1 MSEQGLLTDENLA
14 LLKKIREHLR
24 ARLGII
30 SIAFIAG
37 LAIGIPASAGM
48 IKWLLTDAN
57 LLPDGTNVIT
67 LTPVEFIMLQVKV
80 GAWLGC
86 LLAIFVIAV
95 EGAWRSQISAKIPHP
110 GRTAIITAF
119 SVIALA
125 VGGIWYAF
133 DLLTPMLLDYLS
145 ADAQAAGLNT
155 EWRLNGY
162 VGFILNLSVACAI
175 GFQAPVATILAI
187 RSGVVTRQQIK
198 EYRRHIW
205 FTTFVLGAALSPPD
219 PLSLFLV
226 SLPIIVLFEM
236 ALIVDSFMGE
246 TKDVKN

>member
-1 MSEQGLLTDENLA
+1 MSEQGLLSDENLA
-14 LLKKIREHLR
+14 LLTKVREHLR
-24 ARLGII
+24 VRLGVI
-30 SIAFIAG
+30 SVAFITG
-37 LAIGIPASAGM
+37 LVIGIPASAEM
-48 IKWLLTDAN
+48 IRWLLTDAN
-57 LLPDGTNVIT
+57 LLPSGVNVIT

-95 EGAWRSQISAKIPHP
+95 EGAWRSQLSAKIPHP
-110 GRTAIITAF
+110 GRAAIITGC
-119 SVIALA
+119 SIIALA
-125 VGGIWYAF
+125 AGGSWYAF

-145 ADAQAAGLNT
+145 ADAQAVGLNT

-175 GFQAPVATILAI
+175 GFQAPVATFLAI
-187 RSGVVTRQQIK
+187 ESGAFTRQQFS

-205 FTTFVLGAALSPPD
+205 FTTFVIGAALSPPD

-226 SLPIIVLFEM
+226 SLPIIVLFE
-236 ALIVDSFMGE
+236 LSLFLDLFRPKQRV
-246 TKDVKN
+246 

>member
-1 MSEQGLLTDENLA
+1 MSEQGLLSDENLA
-14 LLKKIREHLR
+14 LLTKIREHLR
-24 ARLGII
+24 VRVGVI
-30 SIAFIAG
+30 SVAFITG
-37 LAIGIPASAGM
+37 LVIGIPASAEM
-48 IKWLLTDAN
+48 IRWLLTDAN
-57 LLPDGTNVIT
+57 LLPSGVNVIT

-95 EGAWRSQISAKIPHP
+95 EGAWRSQLSAKIPHP
-110 GRTAIITAF
+110 GRTAIITGC
-119 SVIALA
+119 SIIALA
-125 VGGIWYAF
+125 SGGSWYAF

-145 ADAQAAGLNT
+145 ADAQAVGLNT

-175 GFQAPVATILAI
+175 GFQAPVATFLAI
-187 RSGVVTRQQIK
+187 ESGAFTRQQFS

-205 FTTFVLGAALSPPD
+205 FTTFVIGAALSPPD

-226 SLPIIVLFEM
+226 ALPIIVLFE
-236 ALIVDSFMGE
+236 LSLFLDLFRPKQRV
-246 TKDVKN
+246 

>member
-1 MSEQGLLTDENLA
+1 MSEQGLLSDENLA
-14 LLKKIREHLR
+14 LITKIREHLR

-30 SIAFIAG
+30 SVAFVAG
-37 LAIGIPASAGM
+37 LAIGIPASAGL
-48 IKWLLTDAN
+48 IEWLLTDAN
-57 LLPDGTNVIT
+57 LLPDGVNVIT

-95 EGAWRSQISAKIPHP
+95 EGAWRSQINVKIPHP
-110 GRTAIITAF
+110 GRTAIITGF

-125 VGGIWYAF
+125 AGGIWYAF

-145 ADAQAAGLNT
+145 ADAQAVGLNT

-162 VGFILNLSVACAI
+162 VGFILNLSIACAI

-187 RSGVVTRQQIK
+187 ESGAVTRQQFT

-226 SLPIIVLFEM
+226 SLPIIILFEM
-236 ALIVDSFMGE
+236 SLFIDLLRMKQRV
-246 TKDVKN
+246 

>member
-1 MSEQGLLTDENLA
+1 MSEQGLLSDENLA
-14 LLKKIREHLR
+14 LLTKVREHLR
-24 ARLGII
+24 VRLGVI
-30 SIAFIAG
+30 SVAFITG
-37 LAIGIPASAGM
+37 LVIGIPASAEM
-48 IKWLLTDAN
+48 IRWLLTDAN
-57 LLPDGTNVIT
+57 LLPSGVNVIT

-95 EGAWRSQISAKIPHP
+95 EGAWRSQLSAKIPHP
-110 GRTAIITAF
+110 GRTAIITGC
-119 SVIALA
+119 SIIALA
-125 VGGIWYAF
+125 AGGSWYAF

-145 ADAQAAGLNT
+145 ADAQAVGLNT

-175 GFQAPVATILAI
+175 GFQAPVATFLAI
-187 RSGVVTRQQIK
+187 ESGAFTRQQFS

-205 FTTFVLGAALSPPD
+205 FTTFVIGAALSPPD

-226 SLPIIVLFEM
+226 SLPIIVLFE
-236 ALIVDSFMGE
+236 LSLFLDLFRPKQRV
-246 TKDVKN
+246 

>member
-1 MSEQGLLTDENLA
+1 MSEQGLLSDENLA
-14 LLKKIREHLR
+14 LLTKVREHLR
-24 ARLGII
+24 VRIGVI
-30 SIAFIAG
+30 SVAFITG
-37 LAIGIPASAGM
+37 LVIGIPASAEM
-48 IKWLLTDAN
+48 IRWLLTDAN
-57 LLPDGTNVIT
+57 LLPSGVNVIT

-95 EGAWRSQISAKIPHP
+95 EGAWRSQLSAKIPHP
-110 GRTAIITAF
+110 GRAAIITGC
-119 SVIALA
+119 SIIALA
-125 VGGIWYAF
+125 AGGSWYAF

-145 ADAQAAGLNT
+145 ADAQAVGLNT

-175 GFQAPVATILAI
+175 GFQAPVATFLAI
-187 RSGVVTRQQIK
+187 ESGAFTRQQFS

-205 FTTFVLGAALSPPD
+205 FTTFVIGAALSPPD

-226 SLPIIVLFEM
+226 ALPIIVLFE
-236 ALIVDSFMGE
+236 LSLFLDLFRPKQRV
-246 TKDVKN
+246 